1 MLLNVQDQYKNSK
14 RRKMKVQELFSLKE
28 KVAIVT
34 GGGRGIG
41 KFIAIGLAEA
51 GADVI
56 LASRKIKNCIEVAK
70 EIEGYGIKTLPIQ
83 CDLEKLEDI
92 DELIN
97 KTLENFGKVDILVNN
112 AGMTWGAPTLEYPLD
127 KWEKVININL
137 RATFIL
143 CRNVAKIMVDQ
154 KKGKII
160 NISSILGFRGASEEM
175 NQAIAYNASKGG
187 INALTLDLAVKLAK
201 YNINVNGIAPGY
213 FDTDLIRYTKEDK
226 SFFKEFVDRIPLE
239 RLGLEDDIKGA
250 VVFLASEASNYV
262 TGHILC
268 VDGGYLAW

>member
-1 MLLNVQDQYKNSK
+1 
-14 RRKMKVQELFSLKE
+14 MKIQELFSLKG

-41 KFIAIGLAEA
+41 EFLAHGLAEE
-51 GADVI
+51 GADVV
-56 LASRKIKNCIEVAK
+56 LASRKIQNCIKVAQ
-70 EIEGYGIKTLPIQ
+70 EIEKLGVRALPIQ
-83 CDLEKLEDI
+83 CDLEKVEDI
-92 DELIN
+92 SQMIKRTVEV
-97 KTLENFGKVDILVNN
+97 FGKVDILVNN

-127 KWEKVININL
+127 KWEKVINVNL
-137 RATFIL
+137 RAIFLL
-143 CRNVAKIMVDQ
+143 CRDVAKIMANQ

-160 NISSILGFRGASEEM
+160 NISSCLSFAGATERI
-175 NQAIAYNASKGG
+175 NPAIAYNASKGG

-201 YNINVNGIAPGY
+201 YNINVNAIAPGY
-213 FDTDLIRYTKEDK
+213 FDTDLITYAKQDN
-226 SFFKEFVDRIPLE
+226 EFLNEIIDRIPLG

-250 VVFLASEASNYV
+250 AVFLASEASNYI